1 MFNRSGME
9 QVAEKLEQG
18 RKDSIARQALEQDTT
33 LLQRQATALE
43 NQVDL
48 WKGVSRAEQAL
59 NETYQATLDASK
71 ELHPNELDYIIEG
84 ARYWL
89 PITAGVYI
97 LAQ

>member
-1 MFNRSGME
+1 MFDRPGVE

-18 RKDSIARQALEQDTT
+18 RQDSIARQALEQDTV

-43 NQVDL
+43 NQVEL
-48 WKGVSRAEQAL
+48 WQGVARAEQAL
-59 NETYQATLDASK
+59 NETYQETLDASK
-71 ELHPNELDYIIEG
+71 ELHPNEWDYIIEG